1 VAQDARIAVIMALDV
16 VGFSKSMHAD
26 VEKTVAHVTS
36 LRDGLWSETLAA
48 HGGRIF
54 KHTGDG
60 FLARFDGAR
69 AAFQAAV
76 QVLEGNTSTEFPV
89 RIGLH
94 LGDVFEKNDDLYGD
108 AVNIACRIESV
119 APTNSVC
126 VSERVWLD
134 LDNRHTDFVP
144 LRKIKLKN
152 ISTEIKLY
160 QYKPSQSKLNYWLS
174 RARRNASP
182 TAIVITLTALLA
194 AAAVAMTF
202 LRTDPVP
209 VKEVT
214 LKDKVVQVIDT
225 LPCSWLR
232 VSDVEQSQSR
242 QRVVLKGYS
251 QVATSRL
258 RQLIEMGLADGGAR
272 EVELDLRS
280 TSAPPSYACSFI
292 ETANRFRYRG
302 LARVSLLRVQESGQ
316 VDPKLTFKSGLDFKT
331 MTQNPEFQYV
341 MFIEVFGNDFSKNAQ
356 FFTIEPD
363 GSVAALGNLHE
374 MAKLIEVSQLS
385 SNEKLVLAW
394 PATTEENLLFIVDAK
409 KPFDPK
415 QVEAVVGKNWTE
427 FNRLAKEK
435 GFTIEM
441 AIVPDAGA
449 PTGAATGV

>member
-1 VAQDARIAVIMALDV
+1 MAQDARIAVIMALDV

-26 VEKTVAHVTS
+26 VEKTVAHVTA
-36 LRDGLWSETLAA
+36 LRDGLWSETLAK

-76 QVLEGNTSTEFPV
+76 QVLEGNTSAEFPV

-119 APTNSVC
+119 SPTNSVC

-134 LDNRHTDFVP
+134 LDNRLTDFVQ

-152 ISTEIKLY
+152 ISTEIKIY
-160 QYKPSQSKLNYWLS
+160 QYKPSQSKFSYWMA
-174 RARRNASP
+174 RAKRKLSP
-182 TAIVITLTALLA
+182 TAIVLTLTALLA
-194 AAAVAMTF
+194 VAAVGLTF
-202 LRTDPVP
+202 FKTEP

-214 LKDKVVQVIDT
+214 LKDKVVQVIDS

-232 VSDVEQSQSR
+232 VSDVEQSESR

-251 QVATSRL
+251 QVATDRL
-258 RQLIEMGLADGGAR
+258 RQLIEMGIADGGSK

-280 TSAPPSYACSFI
+280 TAVPPAYACSFI

-302 LARVSLLRVQESGQ
+302 LARVSLINVQESAK
-316 VDPKLTFKSGLDFKT
+316 VDPTLTFNSTLDFKAF
-331 MTQNPEFQYV
+331 TQNPEYKYV

-356 FFTIEPD
+356 FFTIETD
-363 GSVAALGNLHE
+363 GSVTALGNLHD
-374 MAKLIEVSQLS
+374 MAKLIEVKQLS
-385 SNEKLVLAW
+385 SKEKLVLAW
-394 PATTEENLLFIVDAK
+394 PATTKENLLFIVDAK

-415 QVEAVVGKNWTE
+415 EVVALVGKDWTE

-441 AIVPDAGA
+441 AIVPDASA
-449 PTGAATGV
+449 PAAAPAA

>member
-1 VAQDARIAVIMALDV
+1 MAQDARIAVIMALDV

-36 LRDGLWSETLAA
+36 LRDGLWSQTLAA

-76 QVLEGNTSTEFPV
+76 EVLEGNTSTEFPV

-94 LGDVFEKNDDLYGD
+94 LGDVFEKNNDLYGD

-134 LDNRHTDFVP
+134 LDNRLSDFVP

-160 QYKPSQSKLNYWLS
+160 QYKPSQTKLSYWLS

-182 TAIVITLTALLA
+182 TAIVLTLTALLA
-194 AAAVAMTF
+194 VAAVGMT
-202 LRTDPVP
+202 LYKPET

-214 LKDKVVQVIDT
+214 LKDKVVRVIDT

-242 QRVVLKGYS
+242 QSVVLKGYS
-251 QVATSRL
+251 QVATNRL
-258 RQLIEMGLADGGAR
+258 RQLIEMGLADGGSR
-272 EVELDLRS
+272 EVQLDLRS
-280 TSAPPSYACSFI
+280 TAMPPDYACSFI

-302 LARVSLLRVQESGQ
+302 LARVSLMKVQESDQ
-316 VDPKLTFKSGLDFKT
+316 VDPKLTFNSKLDFKT
-331 MTQNPEFQYV
+331 ITQDPAYKYV
-341 MFIEVFGNDFSKNAQ
+341 MFIEVFGNDFSANAQ
-356 FFTIEPD
+356 FFTIETD
-363 GSVAALGNLHE
+363 GSVAALGNLRE
-374 MAKLIEVSQLS
+374 MSKLIEVKQLS
-385 SNEKLVLAW
+385 SKEKLVLAW
-394 PATTEENLLFIVDAK
+394 PATTKENLLFIIDAK

-415 QVEAVVGKNWTE
+415 EVEKLVGKDWTQ
-427 FNRLAKEK
+427 FNRLANDK

-441 AIVPDAGA
+441 AIVPDAGTPAEAA
-449 PTGAATGV
+449 PIG